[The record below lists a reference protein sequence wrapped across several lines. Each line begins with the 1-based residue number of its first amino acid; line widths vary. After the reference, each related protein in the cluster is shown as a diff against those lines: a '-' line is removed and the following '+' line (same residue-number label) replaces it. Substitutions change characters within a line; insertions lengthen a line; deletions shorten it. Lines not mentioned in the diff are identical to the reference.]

1 MSTSTFHSYTPGER
15 RADAVVHGL
24 GLAYAAVIVPALI
37 ILGVRSGE
45 ALTAFPVGVYAV
57 SLLAM
62 LSLSAAYN
70 LVPPSRAKAVLRR
83 LDHSAIFIMIAGTY
97 TPFAQLLIRDDG
109 GPLLITV
116 LWALAA
122 VGVGLSV
129 LRPELEQRLG
139 VPLALGMGWSIVF
152 MVRPLIA
159 KAPTSVLTLL
169 IAGGILYTVGVG
181 FHLWKRLKYH
191 NAIWHLFVLV
201 AALCHSLAV
210 LALVSD
216 LGGS

>member
-1 MSTSTFHSYTPGER
+1 MPTPVFHSYTPGER

-24 GLAYAAVIVPALI
+24 GLACAAVIVPALI
-37 ILGVRSGE
+37 VLGLRSGE
-45 ALTAFPVGVYAV
+45 LPTALAISVYAL

-70 LVPPSRAKAVLRR
+70 LVSPSRAKAVLRR

-129 LRPELEQRLG
+129 LRPELEQRVG

-152 MVRPLIA
+152 LVRPLIA
-159 KAPTSVLTLL
+159 KAPTSALALL
-169 IAGGILYTVGVG
+169 LAGGMLYTAGVG

-201 AALCHSLAV
+201 AAVCHSLAV

-216 LGGS
+216 RGGG